1 MKTKSNLVKRA
12 LALLLALASMLSM
25 LTVGV
30 FATSIEDG
38 SQTAAMTLGHGQFY
52 LQTTAGTSLGAWS
65 YTYTT
70 NDGLTGPG
78 YCVGHGLHFTS
89 RSLPIDGKYSTSPQ
103 TAGVYANGYPQHSLE
118 TFLGSYL
125 NDNPILEGLT
135 VSEYAYATQLA
146 VWASLGQ
153 LGIEGTQ
160 FTDGREKIAQP
171 TSDTQQMRVFRA
183 VQLLLAVGATW
194 TKIPQV
200 GMYIRT
206 EQNALGGNVS
216 VPADM
221 TLGFAADNEDYGFKR
236 EVIGGKSYYTHEYI
250 FASATSTYYD
260 NYCVELWADGAPAG
274 TIFTDLNNAE
284 LARGTFREKA
294 TWVLPTEIKTTTL
307 NDNGVECVGTAK
319 LCIPVD
325 TVPNSGEITINCG
338 SLVMQYNIFLAKNE
352 RATEQSYIIAD
363 PSKTALSANVVLN
376 WGSPITETGKLEILK
391 VDGSGNPLAGAVF
404 TLTGSDGSVHT
415 GTTDANGKIKW
426 EMLNP
431 LYTYTLTETTPP
443 AGYGIASPVNVTI
456 QAARTN
462 YVTVRDTVSKQ
473 LTVHKQDAQNGYSL
487 VGAVI
492 AFEQID
498 GDFRTTKT
506 TDHAGNIQLDADDLT
521 IGSYKV
527 YEVSAPEGYEL
538 DTTAQTVHW
547 DGLHDITLT
556 FTNVRKPTLTIYKC
570 DEGNLRSLP
579 YATFEVYKNGQL
591 VTTVETNE
599 NGLAYVPGITTG
611 YYTIKETVAPA
622 GYVLDS
628 TEHSVY
634 VDLYDPATT
643 DDPRI
648 VVTNAEKPH
657 LRILKYDAQ
666 TNRPLSDTTFEVY
679 RDAALLGQY
688 TTDANGEIYL
698 YDIVPGTYLVKEIAV
713 QAGYAVNS
721 TPQQI
726 EVKAGTEDYS
736 LVFLNLLKPGI
747 RLIKLDSDTF
757 QPLAGVKFRVAKIGG
772 GFSREYT
779 TDASG
784 EITLTALEAG
794 AYEVKELSA
803 PSGYLIDEGTRTIQ
817 INDGEN
823 AAFVFTDTAQPSMLI
838 EKRDAATGAA
848 LAGATFRITRMS
860 DGYAIDRV
868 TDNAGQI
875 RLEGMEPEL
884 YAVQETVAPSG
895 YVLNEQEYHVQLR
908 AGKASSLTVTDRQ
921 RPDLRIVKYDAQT
934 MQPLAG
940 VKFAVY
946 RDTTLLGNYMTDAN
960 GEILLYDL
968 DPAVYLVKEIA
979 APNTHV
985 VNSTPQEIELEA
997 GATDTYS
1004 LVFLNYLKPG
1014 IHLTKLDSQ
1023 TMQPLANAKFRITQ
1037 VGGGYSKEFTTDAN
1051 GEIDLTA
1058 LDPATYTVEEI
1069 AAPDGYLI
1077 DDASRTIKIEGGE
1090 NAAFVFTDTHK
1101 PTLSIAKYDSERNKL
1116 LSGATFR
1123 IVRIEDGTHYLDR
1136 ITDTEGSI
1144 TITGLDPGVYSVKE
1158 LAAPSGYVKNDAEY
1172 HVELFAGQTSQL
1184 VVTNQEKPDLKIV
1197 KRDADTGA
1205 VLGGAVFTIKKA
1217 DSATVTTKT
1226 TDANGEIL
1234 LRHLEPGV
1242 YQVTEKTP
1250 PTGYLPAEE
1259 PTQFITLVADK
1270 TGEVV
1275 FENHAKPALTVNKI
1289 DSMTGDPIKGAKF
1302 HVTYGSNQTFTG
1314 EINDLGYF
1322 FSDEN
1327 GQFSITNLRDGWYR
1341 VQEITPPTGYALDAE
1356 PQEFYLKASTS
1367 KTITFEDTPLSAL
1380 VVFKYDSV
1388 TGEAVSG
1395 AVFQVKYLSGT
1406 SGTGGTVIG
1415 TYKSSS
1421 NGSFT
1426 VTGLK
1431 AGTYVVNEIASDSE
1445 HVIDTAPQT
1454 VYISGKDQ
1462 DVVSLYFGNAT
1473 KGSVLITKKD
1483 AVTLAPISGVEFL
1496 VTDSSGAVLG
1506 TANGKFTTDGSG
1518 SILIDGLTPG
1528 TTVVAKENRAKSGYV
1543 LDDTPQTIQVQSG
1556 KTVTLEFLNQP
1567 KGGLVIEKY
1576 DKVTKERLA
1585 GAVFRITNANG
1596 ELLSDNEGLTSS
1608 NGLYS
1613 TNAEG
1618 QIVLPKVTPATLIV
1632 TEVTAP
1638 DNYRLDTTPQT
1649 VVVGAGDTQTL
1660 RFYDDPLC
1668 TLTISKRDANT
1679 KKPLAKAEFT
1689 VKYSDG
1695 AYIGTDNGRFVTGTD
1710 GSVTVSGLKPD
1721 ATVIV
1726 TETKAPN
1733 GYLVDE
1739 TSKTIVV
1746 RSGAANSV
1754 TFDDLPATTLVI
1766 RKYVEGTDY
1775 EPLAGVTFKVTDGSG
1790 AAVGPDDGVYLTDK
1804 SGEIVLMGLEPG
1816 TTVKVREIKT
1826 VEGYILDGT
1835 PQDIQIK
1842 AGELQQLTFWN
1853 KKQGTLVIRKLSGA
1867 DRKTPLAGAEF
1878 QLTYAE
1884 GGYVDN
1890 LGGKLSSNGI
1900 YITDSNGE
1908 IRITGVTG
1916 TIVATETRSPDG
1928 YTIGTEKTQTVVVR
1942 SGETQTLTFYN
1953 DPYQTVV
1960 IQKYIDGTTKPLAGV
1975 VFLITD
1981 GAGNR
1986 IGNGEYMTDAN
1997 GRITLSVPSGTTIIT
2012 RETKTVA
2019 GYVLNTTPQTIVVG
2033 NGSTQTVTMT
2043 SGATVV
2049 SSGDGSAA
2057 NQLTF
2062 YDAAIGK
2069 LELVKTDAANKG
2081 KRLSDATFEIRRMD
2095 QGVVTTITTAK
2106 NGRAVV
2112 ELDAGSYYAVEIEAP
2127 EGYKLDATPTYFT
2140 IADGKTTTVTVKNKA
2155 LSGITIHKTDAVTG
2169 EGIYGVSFL
2178 LYDARNNT
2186 VGQYTSDDRGYVY
2199 IEDIDAGRYR
2209 IRELEN
2215 HGYIVDT
2222 QLKTVEVKSGEVT
2235 LVEWENTP
2243 ITGQI
2248 MVYKYAAEYNAV
2260 TGTAPGTP
2268 LSGAV
2273 YEIVDVRTGKV
2284 VDNIATDARG
2294 VAASKPL
2301 PLKRYQAKEVTAP
2314 AYWQVDG
2321 TTYDVTLEFA
2331 GQIVK
2336 LSSYDKPAQLG
2347 VTLNKTG
2354 LKEVL
2359 AGNRMTY
2366 TFTVANTSNVPLT
2379 GFYFHDKI
2387 PYDVT
2392 GASVLTTGTYSARLN
2407 YRILYKTNLNEY
2419 RVLASNLLSTNN
2431 YAFQLTGLPLMA
2443 GEVVT
2448 DVYYDFGTV
2457 PAGFQCVAK
2466 PTLTVSV
2473 SPTVVNGYQVIN
2485 RADAGGLYAGTWQT
2499 ANASWVTVVR
2509 NLTPATPKTLPKTGY

>member
-1 MKTKSNLVKRA
+1 MKTRPHLLKRA
-12 LALLLALASMLSM
+12 LALFLAFTALLSL
-25 LTVGV
+25 LTVG
-30 FATSIEDG
+30 ASASSIEDG
-38 SQTAAMTLGHGQFY
+38 SQTASMTLGHGQFY
-52 LQTTAGTSLGAWS
+52 LKTTAGTSLGAWS

-70 NDGLTGPG
+70 NDGLTGPA
-78 YCVGHGLHFTS
+78 YCVDHGLHFTS
-89 RSLPIDGKYSTSPQ
+89 RTLPIDGKYTTSPQ
-103 TAGVYANGYPQHSLE
+103 TAGVYANGYPQHSLD
-118 TFLGSYL
+118 TFLGLYL
-125 NDNPILEGLT
+125 SDNPILSGLT
-135 VSEYAYATQLA
+135 ESEYAYATQLA

-160 FTDGREKIAQP
+160 FTSGREQIAQP
-171 TSDTQQMRVFRA
+171 TGDTQQMRVFRA
-183 VQLLLAVGATW
+183 IQLLLAVGATW

-206 EQNALGGNVS
+206 EQNALGGNIS
-216 VPADM
+216 IPADM
-221 TLGFAADNEDYGFKR
+221 TLEFAADNESFGFKR
-236 EVIGGKSYYTHEYI
+236 EVIGGTSYYTREYI

-260 NYCVELWADGAPAG
+260 NYCIELWADDAPAG
-274 TIFTDLNNAE
+274 TIFTDLNNTE
-284 LARGTFREKA
+284 LSRSAYHENA

-325 TVPNSGEITINCG
+325 TVPNSGEITIHCG
-338 SLVMQYNIFLAKNE
+338 SFVMQYNIYLARNDDN
-352 RATEQSYIIAD
+352 ASQSYIIAD
-363 PSKTALSANVVLN
+363 PSKTAMTADAVLK
-376 WGSPITETGKLEILK
+376 WGGPITETGELEVLK
-391 VDGSGNPLAGAVF
+391 VDGSNLPLSGAAF
-404 TLTGSDGSVHT
+404 TLRGSDGSERT
-415 GTTDANGKIKW
+415 GVSGSDGKVVW
-426 EMLNP
+426 DRLDSDV
-431 LYTYTLTETTPP
+431 TYTLTETTPP
-443 AGYGIASPVNVTI
+443 AGYGIAAPVNVTI

-462 YVTVRDTVSKQ
+462 YITVRDTVSKQ

-498 GDFRTTKT
+498 GDFYTTKT
-506 TDHAGNIQLDADDLT
+506 TDHAGNIQFSADDLP

-538 DTTAQTVHW
+538 DATAQTVNW

-579 YATFEVYKNGQL
+579 YATFEVYRNGQL

-599 NGLAYVPGITTG
+599 NGLAYVPGVTTG

-648 VVTNAEKPH
+648 VITNAEKPH

-666 TNRPLSDTTFEVY
+666 TNRPLADTTFEVY
-679 RDAALLGQY
+679 RDAELLGQY

-698 YDIVPGTYLVKEIAV
+698 YDLVPGTYLVKEIAV
-713 QAGYAVNS
+713 QAGYTVNS

-726 EVKAGTEDYS
+726 EVKAGTENYA
-736 LVFLNLLKPGI
+736 LTFLNYLKPGI
-747 RLIKLDSDTF
+747 HLIKLDSETL
-757 QPLAGVKFRVAKIGG
+757 QPLAGAKFRIARIGG
-772 GFSREYT
+772 GFSREYI
-779 TDASG
+779 TDESG
-784 EITLTALEAG
+784 EIALTALEAG
-794 AYEVKELSA
+794 AYEVTELSA
-803 PSGYLIDEGTRTIQ
+803 PNGYLIDEATRTIQ

-823 AAFVFTDTAQPSMLI
+823 AAFVFTDTRKPTLI
-838 EKRDAATGAA
+838 
-848 LAGATFRITRMS
+848 
-860 DGYAIDRV
+860 
-868 TDNAGQI
+868 
-875 RLEGMEPEL
+875 
-884 YAVQETVAPSG
+884 
-895 YVLNEQEYHVQLR
+895 
-908 AGKASSLTVTDRQ
+908 
-921 RPDLRIVKYDAQT
+921 IVKYD
-934 MQPLAG
+934 
-940 VKFAVY
+940 
-946 RDTTLLGNYMTDAN
+946 
-960 GEILLYDL
+960 
-968 DPAVYLVKEIA
+968 
-979 APNTHV
+979 
-985 VNSTPQEIELEA
+985 
-997 GATDTYS
+997 
-1004 LVFLNYLKPG
+1004 
-1014 IHLTKLDSQ
+1014 
-1023 TMQPLANAKFRITQ
+1023 
-1037 VGGGYSKEFTTDAN
+1037 
-1051 GEIDLTA
+1051 
-1058 LDPATYTVEEI
+1058 
-1069 AAPDGYLI
+1069 
-1077 DDASRTIKIEGGE
+1077 
-1090 NAAFVFTDTHK
+1090 
-1101 PTLSIAKYDSERNKL
+1101 SEQNRL

-1123 IVRIEDGTHYLDR
+1123 IAKIEDGTRYLDR

-1144 TITGLDPGVYSVKE
+1144 TIQNLDPGVYSVKE
-1158 LAAPSGYVKNDAEY
+1158 IAAPSGYVKNDAEY

-1205 VLGGAVFTIKKA
+1205 ALSGAVFTIKKA

-1259 PTQFITLVADK
+1259 PTQLITLVADEN
-1270 TGEVV
+1270 GEVV
-1275 FENHAKPALTVNKI
+1275 FENHAMPALTVRKH
-1289 DSMTGDPIKGAKF
+1289 DGVTGDDIQGAKF
-1302 HVTYGSNQTFTG
+1302 RVTYGSNQTFTG
-1314 EINDLGYF
+1314 EINDLGYY

-1327 GQFSITNLRDGWYR
+1327 GQFSISNLRDGWYR
-1341 VQEITPPTGYALDAE
+1341 VQEVTPPTGYALDAE
-1356 PQEFYLKASTS
+1356 PQEFYLKAGTS
-1367 KTITFEDTPLSAL
+1367 KTITFADTPLSAL

-1415 TYKSSS
+1415 TYKTSV
-1421 NGSFT
+1421 NGSFS

-1431 AGTYVVNEIASDSE
+1431 AGTYTVEELASDGN
-1445 HVIDTAPQT
+1445 HVIDAAPQT
-1454 VYISGKDQ
+1454 AFLSGKDQ
-1462 DVVSLYFGNAT
+1462 DVVQLYFGNAP

-1506 TANGKFTTDGSG
+1506 DANGKFTTDSSG

-1556 KTVTLEFLNQP
+1556 KTVRLEFLNQP

-1596 ELLSDNEGLTSS
+1596 ELIADNEGLTSS
-1608 NGLYS
+1608 NGLYT

-1618 QIVLPKVTPATLIV
+1618 QIVLSKVTPATLIV

-1816 TTVKVREIKT
+1816 TTVKAREIKT

-1853 KKQGTLVIRKLSGA
+1853 AKQGTLVIRKLSGA

-1890 LGGKLSSNGI
+1890 LGGKLSSNGK
-1900 YITDSNGE
+1900 YTTDSNGE

-1928 YTIGTEKTQTVVVR
+1928 YTIGADKTQTVVVR
-1942 SGETQTLTFYN
+1942 GGETQTLVFYN

-1975 VFLITD
+1975 TFLITD

-1986 IGNGEYMTDAN
+1986 IGNGEYQTDTN
-1997 GRITLSVPSGTTIIT
+1997 GRITLSVPSGTTINA

-2033 NGSTQTVTMT
+2033 NGGAQTVTMT

-2248 MVYKYAAEYNAV
+2248 QITKTSADYNSMNGWPA
-2260 TGTAPGTP
+2260 GTP
-2268 LSGAV
+2268 IPNTVFEV
-2273 YEIVDVRTGKV
+2273 YNRAGNLVDTIK
-2284 VDNIATDARG
+2284 TDKNG
-2294 VAASKPL
+2294 VAATKPL
-2301 PLKRYQAKEVTAP
+2301 PLGRYKLVESKAADFYGLDQTPIEVEIE
-2314 AYWQVDG
+2314 Y
-2321 TTYDVTLEFA
+2321 A
-2331 GQIVK
+2331 GQIVRATMTNK
-2336 LSSYDKPAQLG
+2336 SLYTNVSVTKRGYVEVMPNQTIRYDFSNIANNSTTALESFYFRDTLPVQAVRLDKIVTGTWNAAGSYKI
-2347 VTLNKTG
+2347 VYRTN
-2354 LKEVL
+2354 
-2359 AGNRMTY
+2359 
-2366 TFTVANTSNVPLT
+2366 LT
-2379 GFYFHDKI
+2379 G
-2387 PYDVT
+2387 
-2392 GASVLTTGTYSARLN
+2392 G
-2407 YRILYKTNLNEY
+2407 EY
-2419 RVLASNLLSTNN
+2419 RVLADNLSTSRN
-2431 YAFQLTGLPLMA
+2431 YVLSASPATLGLAANEYVTEFMA
-2443 GEVVT
+2443 VFGVVPSNFRQ
-2448 DVYYDFGTV
+2448 VEAPQVFCTV
-2457 PAGFQCVAK
+2457 L
-2466 PTLTVSV
+2466 PTLIGGTQFTNIADVGGV
-2473 SPTVVNGYQVIN
+2473 YNGQWIMASDRWTTNV
-2485 RADAGGLYAGTWQT
+2485 YAP
-2499 ANASWVTVVR
+2499 SK
-2509 NLTPATPKTLPKTGY
+2509 PLPRTGY